1 MNLNLL
7 MNLKSDDF
15 FSVPKSSDERNAVNM
30 KKNRMRKLNKILEIP
45 EEVYSDVPKISLIGF
60 DEMIIENYKGI
71 VEYEEFFIRIST
83 YKGMISING
92 YNLNLET
99 MTNDDIRV
107 TGKIESFEF
116 ERITD

>member
-1 MNLNLL
+1 
-7 MNLKSDDF
+7 
-15 FSVPKSSDERNAVNM
+15 M
-30 KKNRMRKLNKILEIP
+30 KKNRMRKINKILEIP
-45 EEVYSDVPKISLIGF
+45 QEVYSDVPKISIIGF

-71 VEYEEFFIRIST
+71 LEYEAFFVRIST
-83 YKGMISING
+83 YKGVINING

-107 TGKIESFEF
+107 TGKIESFDF

>member
-1 MNLNLL
+1 MILL
-7 MNLKSDDF
+7 RPQNHQKGQII
-15 FSVPKSSDERNAVNM
+15 RM
-30 KKNRMRKLNKILEIP
+30 KKNRMSKLNKILEIP

-71 VEYEEFFIRIST
+71 LEYEEFFIRIST
-83 YKGMISING
+83 YKGLICING

-107 TGKIESFEF
+107 TGKIESFDF